1 MSRRWEDMNERERW
15 LIQVEEKMKRGNQIL
30 FDRNSVL
37 LQPLI
42 DLLCVQNRRA
52 VVLWC
57 LDGMEEILERIRLI
71 DPTETR
77 AEEAVG
83 TIRQKYGYAKIQRGI
98 MFEDRLALSMD
109 VRGERL
115 VRPAGVDGAVAS
127 QDEGEYEH
135 IPLGEEPTEEE

>member
-1 MSRRWEDMNERERW
+1 MNERERW

-57 LDGMEEILERIRLI
+57 LDGMAHRSDRNARRGSGASV
-71 DPTETR
+71 P
-77 AEEAVG
+77 AVG
-83 TIRQKYGYAKIQRGI
+83 GGRNPHASGKEGDPGCSC
-98 MFEDRLALSMD
+98 DRE
-109 VRGERL
+109 GER
-115 VRPAGVDGAVAS
+115 
-127 QDEGEYEH
+127 
-135 IPLGEEPTEEE
+135 

>member
-1 MSRRWEDMNERERW
+1 M
-15 LIQVEEKMKRGNQIL
+15 G
-30 FDRNSVL
+30 
-37 LQPLI
+37 
-42 DLLCVQNRRA
+42 
-52 VVLWC
+52 
-57 LDGMEEILERIRLI
+57 EIRK
-71 DPTETR
+71 
-77 AEEAVG
+77 
-83 TIRQKYGYAKIQRGI
+83 KYGYSKIQRGI

>member
-1 MSRRWEDMNERERW
+1 MTERW

-71 DPTETR
+71 DPAETR
-77 AEEAVG
+77 AEEAV
-83 TIRQKYGYAKIQRGI
+83 RQC
-98 MFEDRLALSMD
+98 RLWAAGKSACLRRRRRSWLLMRSRRRAMILCWGHMRMPSDKGAAACTVRRMPSAWSSM
-109 VRGERL
+109 R
-115 VRPAGVDGAVAS
+115 
-127 QDEGEYEH
+127 
-135 IPLGEEPTEEE
+135 

>member
-77 AEEAVG
+77 AEEAVRQCRLWAAG
-83 TIRQKYGYAKIQRGI
+83 EIRNNVGHITAQTLNSVESANQAQA
-98 MFEDRLALSMD
+98 M
-109 VRGERL
+109 
-115 VRPAGVDGAVAS
+115 VDLQTEAVEVYVA
-127 QDEGEYEH
+127 Y
-135 IPLGEEPTEEE
+135 